1 MAPSQLQIATSAL
14 QRLVKEEA
22 SYYKEL
28 EQQKS
33 RISKLESGDAVNE
46 DGNQE
51 WQLKQEKRA
60 LEETKVVIPGLREKI
75 ANAREKLESVLD
87 TAANDGE
94 RDKAIDVLKSAKE
107 AQKDDP
113 VA

>member
-1 MAPSQLQIATSAL
+1 MGD
-14 QRLVKEEA
+14 V
-22 SYYKEL
+22 
-28 EQQKS
+28 
-33 RISKLESGDAVNE
+33 GDADV
-46 DGNQE
+46 GQ
-51 WQLKQEKRA
+51 
-60 LEETKVVIPGLREKI
+60 
-75 ANAREKLESVLD
+75 D